1 MTISQ
6 LLSPVLSK
14 SLIILFISVLLSA
27 CSSGE
32 SVTGDSGENITG
44 DTGVGA
50 TPQGITHGIAL
61 SWIAPVERE
70 DGTPISMAEIAGYR
84 VYYGTSQG
92 DYPNEVDIADS
103 STMQVALSN
112 LVSGTYYIVVT
123 SYDVDGLESG
133 FSQVLTTSI

>member
-14 SLIILFISVLLSA
+14 SLVILFISVLLSA

-32 SVTGDSGENITG
+32 SVTG

-123 SYDVDGLESG
+123 SYDVDGRESG
-133 FSQVLTTSI
+133 FSQVVTTSI